1 MVIMGLLCGQYGV
14 LCWWTVVWW
23 ALTSH
28 NNAFEIILGWHHQL
42 TWIDWWLRY
51 LEIVPITWWKEA
63 MMVKHKAKIRKSC
76 RHPILK
82 RAANRKYI
90 SRPISRPISRTIS
103 IFTEIISR
111 ESVAFVSAKPCQA
124 MPSHAK
130 PCQAMD
136 QGLWRFWRPPWVQM
150 MMWIPAK
157 HTRCKPSKISRRRA
171 IPEIS
176 GRPRK
181 HGASD
186 ASGPPLWRKNHCF
199 IQQKSHGKQFFLGKQ
214 N

>member
-28 NNAFEIILGWHHQL
+28 NNTFEIILGWHHQL

-51 LEIVPITWWKEA
+51 LGIVRITWWKEA

-82 RAANRKYI
+82 RVANRKY
-90 SRPISRPISRTIS
+90 ISRPISRTIS

-111 ESVAFVSAKPCQA
+111 ESVAFVSAKPCPA
-124 MPSHAK
+124 MPSHGPRTVAILAAAMSADDDVDTSEAHQV
-130 PCQAMD
+130 QAIQD
-136 QGLWRFWRPPWVQM
+136 
-150 MMWIPAK
+150 IE
-157 HTRCKPSKISRRRA
+157 T
-171 IPEIS
+171 S
-176 GRPRK
+176 GNPRDFRESTEK
-181 HGASD
+181 TWGNRD

-199 IQQKSHGKQFFLGKQ
+199 MKQKSQTTGSNFF
-214 N
+214 